1 MMFKYWKKFKADI
14 QILKTQ
20 NLDLRKSGSQ
30 EQRGPYIFCRYSNV
44 LNDYAVSLLILRRCQ
59 NQKKSVSK
67 KARKK
72 KSGGKILLV

>member
-1 MMFKYWKKFKADI
+1 MMFKYWKKADI

-30 EQRGPYIFCRYSNV
+30 ERQGPYIFWCYSTV
-44 LNDYAVSLLILRRCQ
+44 LNDYSISLLILCRCQ

-72 KSGGKILLV
+72 NLEEKYF